1 MSVSRI
7 FILLAYLII
16 SFRLKISFLGVFT
29 APEVSSLSVK
39 TQPRGLDGANVYWV
53 FLGHKEPL
61 KAFTSVIIVLFSFII
76 LKIILLIISYYF
88 ITYLISQF
96 LFFYLTH

>member
-29 APEVSSLSVK
+29 ASEVSSLSVK
-39 TQPRGLDGANVYWV
+39 TQPRGLDGANVYWG

-76 LKIILLIISYYF
+76 LKIILLIIPYYF
-88 ITYLISQF
+88 TIYLISQF

>member
-1 MSVSRI
+1 MSRI

-16 SFRLKISFLGVFT
+16 SFRLKIGFLGVFT

-61 KAFTSVIIVLFSFII
+61 KSICICKFCII
-76 LKIILLIISYYF
+76 LFYYF
-88 ITYLISQF
+88 KSYFINYTILFYNIFNISIFIF
-96 LFFYLTH
+96 LLNSLE

>member
-1 MSVSRI
+1 MSRI

-61 KAFTSVIIVLFSFII
+61 KAFTSVIFVLFSFII
-76 LKIILLIISYYF
+76 LKVILLIIPYYF
-88 ITYLISQF
+88 IIYLIS
-96 LFFYLTH
+96 

>member
-1 MSVSRI
+1 MSRI

-39 TQPRGLDGANVYWV
+39 TQPRGLDGANVYRV
-53 FLGHKEPL
+53 F
-61 KAFTSVIIVLFSFII
+61 FRTQRTS
-76 LKIILLIISYYF
+76 
-88 ITYLISQF
+88 
-96 LFFYLTH
+96 

>member
-1 MSVSRI
+1 MSRI

-61 KAFTSVIIVLFSFII
+61 KAFTSVIFVLFSFII
-76 LKIILLIISYYF
+76 SKVILLITPYYF
-88 ITYLISQF
+88 ITYSMLQ
-96 LFFYLTH
+96 LLYFYSTH

>member
-1 MSVSRI
+1 MSRI
-7 FILLAYLII
+7 FILLACLII

-61 KAFTSVIIVLFSFII
+61 KAFTSVIFVLFSFII
-76 LKIILLIISYYF
+76 LKVILLIISYYF
-88 ITYLISQF
+88 AIYLISQL
-96 LFFYLTH
+96 LFFYSTH